1 MAMQTAADR
10 LDFELAARV
19 RDQIAALKRVRES
32 RVITGGADDLDL
44 IVVALHPSTSCV
56 VVMSVRD
63 GVNLGHRSHFPK
75 HPAHASAEE
84 LLESFIS
91 QHYLEQSAPPEIL
104 VSHAVNE
111 DELLQEALGQRAGRK
126 VSIAQPQRGVK
137 RRLLDMAM
145 NSATQAL
152 STRLVEAASMD
163 DRLLELQ
170 RVDRK
175 STRLNS
181 SH

>member
-1 MAMQTAADR
+1 MFRYVTYHGWVLFIFSSRGLHTCVVLVSGVQTC
-10 LDFELAARV
+10 
-19 RDQIAALKRVRES
+19 ALP
-32 RVITGGADDLDL
+32 IC
-44 IVVALHPSTSCV
+44 CV

-63 GVNLGHRSHFPK
+63 GVNLAHRRHFPK

-91 QHYLEQSAPPEIL
+91 KHYLEQPAPPEIL

-126 VSIAQPQRGVK
+126 VSIAQPQR
-137 RRLLDMAM
+137 
-145 NSATQAL
+145 
-152 STRLVEAASMD
+152 
-163 DRLLELQ
+163 
-170 RVDRK
+170 DRK

>member
-1 MAMQTAADR
+1 MRISDWSS
-10 LDFELAARV
+10 DV
-19 RDQIAALKRVRES
+19 CS
-32 RVITGGADDLDL
+32 SDL
-44 IVVALHPSTSCV
+44 
-56 VVMSVRD
+56 
-63 GVNLGHRSHFPK
+63 
-75 HPAHASAEE
+75 

-91 QHYLEQSAPPEIL
+91 QHYLEQPAPPEIL